1 MEYYTAIEKN
11 ENFAICGNTDGL
23 GGHYVKLNKS
33 DRERQI
39 LYVIIYMWNLKKYN
53 KLVNIQQERS
63 RLTDI
68 ENKLV
73 VTSGEREGRRSEVG
87 VGD

>member
-1 MEYYTAIEKN
+1 MIES
-11 ENFAICGNTDGL
+11 
-23 GGHYVKLNKS
+23 KS

-39 LYVIIYMWNLKKYN
+39 LYDITYRWNIK
-53 KLVNIQQERS
+53 IQASEYSQKGS

-73 VTSGEREGRRSEVG
+73 VNREEGRKGSIG
-87 VGD
+87 VRG

>member
-1 MEYYTAIEKN
+1 M
-11 ENFAICGNTDGL
+11 
-23 GGHYVKLNKS
+23 S

-39 LYVIIYMWNLKKYN
+39 MHVFTYMWNLN
-53 KLVNIQQERS
+53 KVNKQTKQNEN

-73 VTSGEREGRRSEVG
+73 VTSGERDGG
-87 VGD
+87 GAT